1 MAFSAA
7 DVLLL
12 RVVAVALGAPLLA
25 VLAFRLALVAPGAA
39 AARAAAAAER
49 RWAARSAGK
58 RWAERFFVRYSA
70 VWIAWF
76 GAVVASGVWRG
87 FGPREYMAVGL
98 AMALPCALLPL
109 ARAALPL
116 ERLTGAWLPRAWL
129 HALLPPL
136 PDDEARRPIAEQ
148 YW

>member
-1 MAFSAA
+1 MTSSFSAA
-7 DVLLL
+7 DVALL
-12 RVVAVALGAPLLA
+12 RAVGVLLGAPLLG
-25 VLAFRLALVAPGAA
+25 VLAARFRPGAA
-39 AARAAAAAER
+39 AAARGAAAER

-76 GAVVASGVWRG
+76 GAVVVSGVWAG

-109 ARAALPL
+109 ARATLPL
-116 ERLTGAWLPRAWL
+116 ERLTQGWLPRAAL

-136 PDDEARRPIAEQ
+136 PREEAARPVTEQ
-148 YW
+148 FW